1 MSYTAQS
8 TEKSKPVEKYNLINA
23 YVSKILYLIPYLH
36 FNNVSLVEKQALD
49 VGIKAIWYTKA
60 ILI

>member
-23 YVSKILYLIPYLH
+23 YVSKIFYLISYLP
-36 FNNVSLVEKQALD
+36 FNNISLVENQALN
-49 VGIKAIWYTKA
+49 VGINA
-60 ILI
+60 